1 MMGAGEMPVQCPDP
15 DELWQP
21 ASSLPQ
27 SPDQEAATLS
37 GEEKTPLVARQA
49 QLPPS
54 PARIEQVQA

>member
-1 MMGAGEMPVQCPDP
+1 MAPMMGAGEMPVQVQTH
-15 DELWQP
+15 WQP

-49 QLPPS
+49 RLPPS
-54 PARIEQVQA
+54 LARIEQVQA